1 MPQTFDNVAEGMMTL
16 LEMSTT
22 EGWVDIVW
30 AVVAANGARM
40 EPIRDNQFFWALFFV
55 LFMLLGSY
63 LILNLFVGVVVDNF
77 NSVRKDAEGDVS
89 LLTEAQR

>member
-1 MPQTFDNVAEGMMTL
+1 
-16 LEMSTT
+16 
-22 EGWVDIVW
+22 
-30 AVVAANGARM
+30 M

>member
-1 MPQTFDNVAEGMMTL
+1 MTL

-22 EGWVDIVW
+22 EGWIDIVY
-30 AVVAANGARM
+30 AVVASNGARM